1 MADKSEA
8 KAESPDVY
16 TEKRTPPV
24 RKIREPIAEVLP
36 KRGLV
41 YSEKSSLNIVF
52 CKPKILP
59 VKPSASWSLDRDD
72 PANR

>member
-1 MADKSEA
+1 MSEKSEA
-8 KAESPDVY
+8 KAESRTD
-16 TEKRTPPV
+16 ERTPPV

-36 KRGLV
+36 KSGLV
-41 YSEKSSLNIVF
+41 YSEKSALNEVF